1 MINFTRKDGRQLAE
15 LRPCL
20 ILPHFLQHNP
30 GSVLISMGNTKVICS
45 ALIEDKVPF
54 FLRGSGH
61 GWLTAEYAMLPSST
75 PTRTHRE
82 FGNVRH
88 GRSVEIQRL
97 IGRSLRM
104 AFDLTSMGE
113 KTIVVDCDVIQA
125 DGGTRTASITGSFV
139 AVCLALHHR
148 YGPGSIPQKQLAS
161 VSIGLVDH
169 MMMLDL
175 NYEED
180 VRADLDINLV
190 MDSENH
196 FIEIQG
202 TGEKSPFSRQ
212 ELEQVLDLGQEGIAK
227 LHVLQK
233 QILEELLQHS

>member
-1 MINFTRKDGRQLAE
+1 MINFTRKDGRQLSE
-15 LRPCL
+15 LRPCQ

-104 AFDLTSMGE
+104 AFDLNTMGE

-139 AVCLALHHR
+139 AVCLALYHR
-148 YGPGSIPQKQLAS
+148 LGISAVPQKQLAS
-161 VSIGLVDH
+161 VSIGKVDH

-190 MDSENH
+190 MDSENQ
-196 FIEIQG
+196 FTEIQG

-227 LHVLQK
+227 LHAIQK
-233 QILEELLQHS
+233 QTLQEIITSS

>member
-1 MINFTRKDGRQLAE
+1 MISFTRKDGRQLSE
-15 LRPCL
+15 LRPCI
-20 ILPHFLQHNP
+20 ILPHFLHHNP

-45 ALIEDKVPF
+45 ALIEEKVPF

-82 FGNVRH
+82 FGNMRH

-104 AFDLTSMGE
+104 AFDLNSLGE

-139 AVCLALHHR
+139 AVCLALYHR

-161 VSIGLVDH
+161 ISIGKVDH

-190 MDSENH
+190 MDSENQL
-196 FIEIQG
+196 IEIQG

-212 ELEQVLDLGQEGIAK
+212 ELDEVLELGQTGIAR
-227 LHVLQK
+227 LHTIQK
-233 QILEELLQHS
+233 QCLQDVVPHS

>member
-1 MINFTRKDGRQLAE
+1 MLFR
-15 LRPCL
+15 
-20 ILPHFLQHNP
+20 
-30 GSVLISMGNTKVICS
+30 S
-45 ALIEDKVPF
+45 
-54 FLRGSGH
+54 
-61 GWLTAEYAMLPSST
+61 LTAEYAMLPSST

-82 FGNVRH
+82 IGNVRH

-104 AFDLTSMGE
+104 AFDLNTMGE

-139 AVCLALHHR
+139 AVCLALYHR
-148 YGPGSIPQKQLAS
+148 FGISAVPKKQFASI
-161 VSIGLVDH
+161 SIGKVDH

-190 MDSENH
+190 MDSENQ
-196 FIEIQG
+196 FTEIQG

-227 LHVLQK
+227 LHAIQK
-233 QILEELLQHS
+233 QTLQEIITSS